1 MDGAG
6 GVGADQV
13 ASATAVGAVVGAG
26 VGLTVAVA
34 VAVAPGEGAAAGRA
48 EQVLDAPSMQEY
60 VQLAALTEAHR
71 GSSTMNSSTM
81 QKSGS
86 RSGVQ
91 LVASSTAL
99 CTATEM
105 L

>member
-1 MDGAG
+1 M
-6 GVGADQV
+6 GADQV

-26 VGLTVAVA
+26 VGLTVAA
-34 VAVAPGEGAAAGRA
+34 GVAVAPGEGAAAGA
-48 EQVLDAPSMQEY
+48 AQVLDAPFRQEY
-60 VQLAALTEAHR
+60 VQLSALTDAHR

-99 CTATEM
+99 CKATEM